1 MTSPRGLTR
10 DPGTVKRTSNTN
22 IGPAAGRGRTN
33 VRDTTTLFFPTAGK
47 GVGKVKPNPGT
58 TLPERKAGNVAP
70 DKTFKFN
77 LPPHRWSLPTTPR
90 EVDEA
95 SGSVKVTGGKVE
107 TIHKDP
113 ALNPYYYGR
122 PSQLASQESGTIGAR
137 SIERS
142 ASFHGMRRGRL
153 WFFDTNSA
161 ITLLDTDEK
170 TGATSVISGQREV
183 SGTQSLPDIQD
194 IQKATLSPQDRKYGF
209 QFLWNP
215 ESIAIS
221 VDVNLEVTPSIK
233 DRLRSVSGV
242 FPSMEYINL
251 SIMLDRTNDFAC
263 LRAKDIKT
271 QAKQLLEFYK
281 EGQFPEQNTEESVLI
296 EKLEELEALGT
307 AHDIEYLFRTVNGG
321 GTGAGPWTNLL
332 GRKTADI
339 GFLQP
344 TLLALQLG
352 PTGQSLSYVGW
363 VNSLNIN
370 HVAFN
375 QSMVP
380 IRTQVALGIRCFTG
394 QQVVGF

>member
-1 MTSPRGLTR
+1 MSINPLFGIPNQPTIPLNGKPGAVKESITKSIETKKRQDKTTSTKTAGSQSLPDVQDIT
-10 DPGTVKRTSNTN
+10 KTSNKKT
-22 IGPAAGRGRTN
+22 
-33 VRDTTTLFFPTAGK
+33 
-47 GVGKVKPNPGT
+47 KPNPST
-58 TLPERKAGNVAP
+58 TPRESKRESNAAP

-90 EVDEA
+90 EVDAA
-95 SGSVKVTGGKVE
+95 SGSVRVAGGKVE

-113 ALNPYYYGR
+113 ALG
-122 PSQLASQESGTIGAR
+122 LL
-137 SIERS
+137 ERS

-153 WFFDTNSA
+153 WFFDTNAA
-161 ITLLDTDEK
+161 INSTETDPK
-170 TGATSVISGQREV
+170 TGITTVTRGPTTAP
-183 SGTQSLPDIQD
+183 GTQNLPDIQQ
-194 IQKATLSPQDRKYGF
+194 IRENMLLPKDRKYGF

-221 VDVNLEVTPSIK
+221 VDVNLEITPSIA
-233 DRLRSVSGV
+233 DRMRSVSGV
-242 FPSMEYINL
+242 FPSAEYINL

-263 LRAKDIKT
+263 IRAKDIKT

-281 EGQFPEQNTEESVLI
+281 EGQFPDQDTSESVLI
-296 EKLEELEALGT
+296 DKLIELEALGT
-307 AHDIEYLFRTVNGG
+307 AHDVEYLFRTVNGG
-321 GTGAGPWTNLL
+321 GTGAGPWRNLL

-344 TLLALQLG
+344 TLLGLQLG

-363 VNSLNIN
+363 VNSLNIQ

-380 IRTQVALGIRCFTG
+380 IRTQVSLGIRCFTG
-394 QQVVGF
+394 QKVGGF